1 MHEGADTSRS
11 ALAYQVARRLVYFSG
26 SELEGLSAVQV
37 AKAKLDEL
45 LAGKQI
51 PESEHRQLFYLLQSL
66 EGCDIDRCERVDD
79 LIHEVTMSLT
89 VWPEVFPDEE
99 LERLQGLL

>member
-1 MHEGADTSRS
+1 MHEGTDAPRS

-26 SELEGLSAVQV
+26 SEFPELSAVQA
-37 AKAKLDEL
+37 AKENLDKL

-51 PESEHRQLFYLLQSL
+51 PESEHRQLFYLLKSL
-66 EGCDIDRCERVDD
+66 EGCDIDHCERVDD
-79 LIHEVTMSLT
+79 LVQEVTTSLT
-89 VWPEVFPDEE
+89 VWPEEFPDEE